1 MQACFLGDMRVIWY
15 NSLGDSLFQIYVM
28 NNVEIM
34 IDYYLFIT
42 SHVSHAITSCIHK
55 LFFTKLSTWYCV
67 WISFCHPRLNVP
79 WFWCKICLMF
89 EFLGTKRL
97 KNLFLEDLG
106 WIHVFLKNYSSH
118 THAFLLKFSN
128 LRFFG
133 FLIFKLFSFTF
144 DHWDFVTRWYSH
156 DSHTLIWLNLWF
168 GKILKF

>member
-1 MQACFLGDMRVIWY
+1 MTQKNKIDVYIIWLKYQFHNEIKMVCTLWGKIKYFFIYFFTWLQACFLGDMRVIWY

-34 IDYYLFIT
+34 IDYYLLIT

-55 LFFTKLSTWYCV
+55 LFFTKLSAWYCV
-67 WISFCHPRLNVP
+67 WIIFCHPRLNVP

-106 WIHVFLKNYSSH
+106 WIHVFLK
-118 THAFLLKFSN
+118 KF
-128 LRFFG
+128 
-133 FLIFKLFSFTF
+133 
-144 DHWDFVTRWYSH
+144 
-156 DSHTLIWLNLWF
+156 
-168 GKILKF
+168 